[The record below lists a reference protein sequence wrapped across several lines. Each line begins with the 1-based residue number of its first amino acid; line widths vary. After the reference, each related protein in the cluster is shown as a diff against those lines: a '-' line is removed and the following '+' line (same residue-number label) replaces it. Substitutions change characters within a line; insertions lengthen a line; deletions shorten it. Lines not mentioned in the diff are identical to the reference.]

1 MFSIRIKM
9 GRLQKYI
16 LKMEL
21 RDGKVRLKKKNH
33 LCFESKQLQMCLQAA
48 NIYHEESFSMQV

>member
-1 MFSIRIKM
+1 M